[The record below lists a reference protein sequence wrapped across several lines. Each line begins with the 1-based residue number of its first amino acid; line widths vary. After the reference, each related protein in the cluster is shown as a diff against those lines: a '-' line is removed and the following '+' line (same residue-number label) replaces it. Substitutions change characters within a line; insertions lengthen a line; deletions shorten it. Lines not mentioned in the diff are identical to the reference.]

1 MRLQG
6 SEWILPTFPDF
17 EWSHDGVLCFCRSDR
32 ELKVVPSLWG
42 AIWGATNSAKTSP
55 CDFHHFSF
63 AISPTPVNDGFS
75 KGFIERISCCRFN
88 SRNECTYFIYQTVA
102 STSLHLPVS
111 IPVPLS
117 LASTSLLSGPPLPSQ
132 GPPLPSHSIH
142 PLTVVS
148 LTDPTILVPPHLDH
162 ASLILP
168 PPSASFPLL
177 ALEDSAPVALHPS
190 IVSPNIGSH
199 HSLAGEFIS
208 LSVYRPFQYETPAK
222 VFCLFWVCIIFIH
235 NMFLFGQRTS
245 SSISESSSSA
255 TKKFWSHTSH
265 ATSYVTLAPNLVS
278 SKSSLT
284 SAHTHKQTVED
295 VNFQGYYL
303 IHHDQF
309 FHQLFNS
316 PCHDCRKS
324 RNVHNLQKSGSLIY
338 CHLACHDCQ
347 RCSFFCNI
355 PTKHGAISCK
365 DNNYFNSKSQIYRVL
380 FFSVKI

>member
-1 MRLQG
+1 M
-6 SEWILPTFPDF
+6 
-17 EWSHDGVLCFCRSDR
+17 
-32 ELKVVPSLWG
+32 
-42 AIWGATNSAKTSP
+42 
-55 CDFHHFSF
+55 
-63 AISPTPVNDGFS
+63 
-75 KGFIERISCCRFN
+75 
-88 SRNECTYFIYQTVA
+88 A

-222 VFCLFWVCIIFIH
+222 VFCLF
-235 NMFLFGQRTS
+235 
-245 SSISESSSSA
+245 
-255 TKKFWSHTSH
+255 
-265 ATSYVTLAPNLVS
+265 
-278 SKSSLT
+278 
-284 SAHTHKQTVED
+284 
-295 VNFQGYYL
+295 
-303 IHHDQF
+303 
-309 FHQLFNS
+309 
-316 PCHDCRKS
+316 
-324 RNVHNLQKSGSLIY
+324 
-338 CHLACHDCQ
+338 
-347 RCSFFCNI
+347 
-355 PTKHGAISCK
+355 
-365 DNNYFNSKSQIYRVL
+365 
-380 FFSVKI
+380 